1 MSMMDMPIKEMEAY
15 LGSSIKPNDFDN
27 FWDREI
33 NSITEENLKY
43 RMVKKEFKNK
53 QSEYY
58 EIYFINNWCIVK

>member
-43 RMVKKEFKNK
+43 RMVKKEFK
-53 QSEYY
+53 
-58 EIYFINNWCIVK
+58 INNLNIMKFILMV

>member
-43 RMVKKEFKNK
+43 RMVKK
-53 QSEYY
+53 
-58 EIYFINNWCIVK
+58 

>member
-43 RMVKKEFKNK
+43 RMVKKSLKINK
-53 QSEYY
+53 LN
-58 EIYFINNWCIVK
+58 IMKFILMV